1 MNRIQLLM
9 SYFILSISILLNC
22 FIEHK
27 SEKAHP
33 GCRYGRSQ
41 SPYSIL

>member
-1 MNRIQLLM
+1 MNRIQLFM

-27 SEKAHP
+27 SEKASKLP
-33 GCRYGRSQ
+33 YGRSQ